1 MVVPPEVTESGPLAG
16 VRVVEL
22 AGIGPG
28 PHAAMMLADLGAEVA
43 CVRRPD
49 YNFGPVGPRNAQ
61 FRGRILV
68 QADLKDPDGKQSIL
82 ALIDRAD
89 ILIEGFRPGVAE
101 RLGVGP
107 DDVLSRNPGMI
118 YGRMTGWGQDG
129 PMSRR
134 AGHDINYIAL
144 TGLLHAVGRAGE
156 RPLPPL
162 NLLGDFGGGSMF
174 LIVGILA
181 ALHERATSGLGQVID
196 AAMVDG
202 APMLGHLLWAL
213 HSAGQWSHERGTN
226 LLDGGAPF
234 YDTYECA
241 DGKYVAV
248 GALEAEFYH
257 QMVTG
262 LGLPAESLPQQHD
275 RSRWAE
281 LRTVFEERFATKTR
295 DEWTAVFDG
304 TDACVTPVL
313 DFAEAP
319 EHPHML
325 SRRVFHELDGLVQPA
340 PAPRFSRTPA
350 ELPAP
355 PPTQATTASELWTNR
370 SSVTASP
377 GRDQRSVE

>member
-1 MVVPPEVTESGPLAG
+1 MSVPRDVAGGGPLAG

-28 PHAAMMLADLGAEVA
+28 PHAAMILADLGAEVA

-49 YNFGPVGPRNAQ
+49 YDFGPGGPQNPQ

-68 QADLKDPDGKQSIL
+68 EADLKDPEGKESIL

-101 RLGVGP
+101 RLGLGP

-129 PMSRR
+129 PLSLR

-181 ALHERATSGLGQVID
+181 ALHERNRSGHGQVID

-213 HSAGQWSHERGTN
+213 RSAGQWSDARGTN

-257 QMVTG
+257 QMIVG
-262 LGLPAESLPQQHD
+262 LGLSPDLLPQQHD
-275 RSRWAE
+275 RSRWGE
-281 LRTVFEERFATKTR
+281 LRTLFEERFAMKTR
-295 DEWTAVFDG
+295 DEWTAVFEG

-319 EHPHML
+319 EHPHMS
-325 SRRVFHELDGLVQPA
+325 SRSVFQELDGVVQPA

-350 ELPAP
+350 RRPAP
-355 PPTQATTASELWTNR
+355 PPEQASAASELWKTR
-370 SSVTASP
+370 APVTASINSN
-377 GRDQRSVE
+377 QRSVE

>member
-1 MVVPPEVTESGPLAG
+1 VPVPRDVAGGGPLAG

-28 PHAAMMLADLGAEVA
+28 PHAAMILADLGAEVA

-49 YNFGPVGPRNAQ
+49 YDFDPVGPQNPQ

-68 QADLKDPDGKQSIL
+68 EADLKDPEGKESIL

-101 RLGVGP
+101 RLGLGP

-129 PMSRR
+129 PLSLR

-181 ALHERATSGLGQVID
+181 ALHERNRSGHGQVID

-202 APMLGHLLWAL
+202 APMLGHPLWAL
-213 HSAGQWSHERGTN
+213 RSAGQWSDARGTN

-241 DGKYVAV
+241 DGKFVAV
-248 GALEAEFYH
+248 GALKAEFYR
-257 QMVTG
+257 QLVMG
-262 LGLPAESLPQQHD
+262 LGLSPDSLPPQHD
-275 RSRWAE
+275 RSRWSE
-281 LRTVFEERFATKTR
+281 LRTVFEEKFATKTR
-295 DEWTAVFDG
+295 DELAIVFGG

-313 DFAEAP
+313 DFAEAA
-319 EHPHML
+319 EHPHMV
-325 SRRVFHELDGLVQPA
+325 SRGVFEELDGVVQPA
-340 PAPRFSRTPA
+340 PAPPFSRTPA
-350 ELPAP
+350 PPSAP
-355 PPTQATTASELWTNR
+355 PPMRATTVSDLWKT
-370 SSVTASP
+370 
-377 GRDQRSVE
+377 GRKDYRAVPTR

>member
-1 MVVPPEVTESGPLAG
+1 MSVPRDVAGGGPLAG

-28 PHAAMMLADLGAEVA
+28 PHAAMILADLGAEVA

-49 YNFGPVGPRNAQ
+49 YNFGPVGPRNPQ

-68 QADLKDPDGKQSIL
+68 EADLKDPESKESIL

-101 RLGVGP
+101 RLGLGP
-107 DDVLSRNPGMI
+107 DDVLARNPRMI

-129 PMSRR
+129 PLSLR

-174 LIVGILA
+174 LVVGILA
-181 ALHERATSGLGQVID
+181 ALHERNRSGHGQVID

-213 HSAGQWSHERGTN
+213 RSAGQWSDERGTN

-234 YDTYECA
+234 YDTYACA

-262 LGLPAESLPQQHD
+262 LGLPAASLPEQHD

-319 EHPHML
+319 EHPHMA
-325 SRRVFHELDGLVQPA
+325 SRRVFQELAGVVQPA

-350 ELPAP
+350 EPPAP
-355 PPTQATTASELWTNR
+355 PPIQATTASELWKNP

-377 GRDQRSVE
+377 GSYQRSVE